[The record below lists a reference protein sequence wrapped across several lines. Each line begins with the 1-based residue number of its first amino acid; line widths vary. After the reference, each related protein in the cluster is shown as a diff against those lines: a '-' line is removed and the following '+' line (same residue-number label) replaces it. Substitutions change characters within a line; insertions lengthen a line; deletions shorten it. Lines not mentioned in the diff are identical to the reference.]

1 MKGKRDPW
9 PHHCRSA
16 LVNAMLEAA
25 DVFPHPGEDR
35 AERVHDAR
43 KALKKARALARL
55 FTSAENLA
63 AYDVISALDE
73 ARRKMGAA
81 RNLDVMPDVL
91 KSLTGELDAATCEQL
106 AGAIAFEREVAR
118 VAHRETDAL
127 ALAAQLRALARSIE
141 AWDLALLGS
150 AHLLKSIRASYRS
163 ARRLGRKAFEEAS
176 PGELHDMRTFVVD
189 LGHQIES
196 VEAAWPALFVA
207 MGKEIQKLRQ
217 ALGDINDLAIL
228 GEFAN
233 SRRDMSLARMSNL
246 ALKIERRQSRRT
258 RRARPL
264 CARIF
269 AERPGAF
276 EKRIAAYL
284 ENSKTGAKALGAF
297 RDSAP

>member
-1 MKGKRDPW
+1 MSGGQMKAKRDPW
-9 PHHCRSA
+9 PQHCRRA
-16 LVNAMLEAA
+16 LVSTMLAAA
-25 DVFPHPGEDR
+25 DTFPHPGEDR

-43 KALKKARALARL
+43 KLLKKARALARL

-63 AYDVISALDE
+63 AYEVISALDD

-81 RNLDVMPDVL
+81 RNLDVMPEVL
-91 KSLTGELDAATCEQL
+91 GSLAGELDAATSEQL
-106 AGAIAFEREVAR
+106 AEAIVFEREVAR
-118 VAHRETDAL
+118 VEHRETDAL
-127 ALAAQLRALARSIE
+127 GLASQLRALARSIE

-150 AHLLKSIRASYRS
+150 AHLLKAMRASYRS

-176 PGELHDMRTFVVD
+176 PGELHDMRAFVVD

-196 VEAAWPALFVA
+196 LASAWPALFVA

-246 ALKIERRQSRRT
+246 ALKIERRQTRLT
-258 RRARPL
+258 RRARPMF
-264 CARIF
+264 ARVF
-269 AERPGAF
+269 SERPGAF

-284 ENSKTGAKALGAF
+284 ENSKSGAKALG
-297 RDSAP
+297 